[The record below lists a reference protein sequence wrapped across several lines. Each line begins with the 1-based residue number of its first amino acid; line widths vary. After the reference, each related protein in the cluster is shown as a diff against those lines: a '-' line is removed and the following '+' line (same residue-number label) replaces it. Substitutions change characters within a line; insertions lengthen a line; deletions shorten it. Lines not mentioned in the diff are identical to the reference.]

1 MANTYTLR
9 VDAVEGITR
18 DKIIS
23 FCKSVGFVDHVV
35 VHEISSETQKPH
47 YQGYVTTDIK
57 HQAYQKRVIK
67 AFPEVV
73 ATGCRGGRGMYSAG
87 VVKDAD
93 SYHRYLMKGTPSS
106 PPDVVTSSIQ
116 LNLDELW
123 KASQTAEEAK
133 KRRDT
138 SKIDKTKHI
147 VQRGIDH
154 FKMVEWPRHY
164 DERRKQSEV
173 FYWVANDMRD
183 AGKLHDDFLVI
194 KYINSIL
201 IGVSPESLSYIHDRV
216 LNRL

>member
-18 DKIIS
+18 DKIIN
-23 FCKSVGFVDHVV
+23 FCKSSGFVDHVV
-35 VHEISSETQKPH
+35 VYEVSTQTQKPH

-87 VVKDAD
+87 VVKDVDA
-93 SYHRYLMKGTPSS
+93 YHRYIMKGTSTS
-106 PPDVVTSSIQ
+106 PPDVVSSSIQ
-116 LNLDELW
+116 LNLHELW
-123 KASQTAEEAK
+123 EASQTAEVAK
-133 KRRDT
+133 KRRDAST
-138 SKIDKTKHI
+138 VDKTKHI
-147 VQRGIDH
+147 VQRGIEH
-154 FKMVEWPRHY
+154 FKMVEWSCDT

-183 AGKLHDDFLVI
+183 AGKLHDDFLVC

-201 IGVSPESLSYIHDRV
+201 IGVSPESLAYIHDRV